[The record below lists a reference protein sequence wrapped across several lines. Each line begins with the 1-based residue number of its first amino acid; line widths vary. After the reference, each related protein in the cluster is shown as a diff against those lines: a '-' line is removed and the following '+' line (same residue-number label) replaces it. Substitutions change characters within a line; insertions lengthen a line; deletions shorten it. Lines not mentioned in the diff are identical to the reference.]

1 MIRKRIT
8 FANVTSFL
16 ALFVALSAGSYAAV
30 KLPAN
35 SVGSKQIKAKA
46 VTSTKLRSK
55 AVTNAK
61 LGTNAVT
68 SPKIAANAIDGSKVK
83 DGSLSGADINLA
95 TLGKVP
101 SAANADTAG
110 SAAIARVKT
119 VHAVG
124 ASRAGTAASTPID
137 SGTATCESGL
147 VATGGG
153 VELSDPSNQLML
165 DSFPNGTAA
174 WSGRVANFGT
184 GTPTFTV
191 HVICAPAASTQ

>member
-1 MIRKRIT
+1 MIRKRIS

-46 VTSTKLRSK
+46 VTS
-55 AVTNAK
+55 AK
-61 LGTNAVT
+61 LGSKAVT
-68 SPKIAANAIDGSKVK
+68 SPKVAANAIDGSKVK
-83 DGSLSGADINLA
+83 DGALSGSDINLT

-110 SAAIARVKT
+110 SAAIARLKT
-119 VHAVG
+119 ATAAG
-124 ASRAGTAASTPID
+124 ASRASSADNFPVD
-137 SGTATCESGL
+137 SATATCDSGL
-147 VATGGG
+147 VAIGGG
-153 VELSDPSNQLML
+153 VELTDPGAQLTL

-174 WSGRVANFGT
+174 WTGHVANIGD
-184 GTPTFTV
+184 GTPTFKV
-191 HVICAPAASTQ
+191 DVICAPAAATQ